1 MLQLVFVRKAGSG
14 GVCVY
19 IKRVLHLT
27 AKEMSF
33 ISECTYII
41 TSFILYV
48 QRHVFKG
55 FVNVF
60 SQDVINV
67 I

>member
-1 MLQLVFVRKAGSG
+1 MLRLVFVEKGGSG
-14 GVCVY
+14 GVCVK

-41 TSFILYV
+41 TSFILHV
-48 QRHVFKG
+48 KHVFK
-55 FVNVF
+55 
-60 SQDVINV
+60 VIPQKKKFLINFF
-67 I
+67 